1 MFYEKDTGS
10 TPMIKKNNRKFT
22 NVILKNLSQPATLV
36 SGILLLLIALCA
48 IFAPLIAPTNPYDL
62 AVVSIMDGRLAPG
75 ETMFD
80 GTVAWLGTDGAGR
93 DVLSAIIYGLR
104 TSLTVAVCSALIA
117 LTIGLLVG
125 MTAAFFGG
133 RVDAFL
139 MRIVDIQLSFPAIL
153 VALVLLALLGKG
165 IDKVI
170 IALAIVQWAIYAR
183 TVRASAIVERR
194 KEYIEAANCLG
205 LSSFRIIWKH
215 LLPNSISPLIVL
227 ATLQT
232 AHSISIEATLSF
244 LGVGVPITEPSLGSL
259 IANGFDYILSGAY
272 WITFFPGI
280 MLLATVA
287 AINIFGDHLRVLL
300 NPRLSK

>member
-1 MFYEKDTGS
+1 MNATKIISKSALGIGANS
-10 TPMIKKNNRKFT
+10 KIVLKKFT
-22 NVILKNLSQPATLV
+22 KPATL
-36 SGILLLLIALCA
+36 IALSLLFFIIVCA
-48 IFAPLIAPTNPYDL
+48 ICAPVLAPTDPYDL
-62 AVVSIMDGRLAPG
+62 KVVSILDSRLSPG
-75 ETMFD
+75 DKMLN

-93 DVLSAIIYGLR
+93 DVLSAIIFGLR
-104 TSLTVAVCSALIA
+104 TSLVVAICSAVIA
-117 LTIGLLVG
+117 LTIGLFIGLIAG
-125 MTAAFFGG
+125 FYGG
-133 RVDAFL
+133 KIDAFL
-139 MRIVDIQLSFPAIL
+139 MRVVDIQLSFPAIL

-183 TVRASAIVERR
+183 TVRATAIVERN
-194 KEYIEAANCLG
+194 KEYIQAASCLG
-205 LSSFRIIWKH
+205 LSNFRIIWKH

-259 IANGFDYILSGAY
+259 ISNGFDFILSGAY
-272 WITFFPGI
+272 WITLFPGL

-287 AINIFGDHLRVLL
+287 AINIFGDQLRVIL
-300 NPRLSK
+300 NPRVNK

>member
-1 MFYEKDTGS
+1 MKKIQA

-280 MLLATVA
+280 MLLVTVA

>member
-1 MFYEKDTGS
+1 MKKIQTA
-10 TPMIKKNNRKFT
+10 PMTEENNRKFT

-36 SGILLLLIALCA
+36 SGILLLLIAFCA

>member
-1 MFYEKDTGS
+1 MKKIQATS
-10 TPMIKKNNRKFT
+10 IIKENNRKFT

>member
-1 MFYEKDTGS
+1 MKKIQAN
-10 TPMIKKNNRKFT
+10 PVIKENNGKFT
-22 NVILKNLSQPATLV
+22 KAILKNLKQPATLV
-36 SGILLLLIALCA
+36 SGVLLLLIALCA

-62 AVVSIMDGRLAPG
+62 AIVTIMDGRLAPG
-75 ETMFD
+75 ERMFD
-80 GTVAWLGTDGAGR
+80 GTIAWLGTDGAGR

-104 TSLTVAVCSALIA
+104 TSLTVALCSALIA

-153 VALVLLALLGKG
+153 VALVLLAVLGKG

>member
-1 MFYEKDTGS
+1 MKKIQTA
-10 TPMIKKNNRKFT
+10 PMKKENNRKFT

-36 SGILLLLIALCA
+36 SGILLLLIAFCA

>member
-1 MFYEKDTGS
+1 MKKIQA

-48 IFAPLIAPTNPYDL
+48 IFAPLIAPINPYDL

-280 MLLATVA
+280 MLLVTVA

-300 NPRLSK
+300 NPRISND

>member
-1 MFYEKDTGS
+1 MKKIQTA
-10 TPMIKKNNRKFT
+10 PMTKENNRKFT

-36 SGILLLLIALCA
+36 SSILLLLIAFCA

>member
-1 MFYEKDTGS
+1 MKKIQA

-300 NPRLSK
+300 NPSLSK

>member
-1 MFYEKDTGS
+1 M
-10 TPMIKKNNRKFT
+10 KKVQIASSSFQDNAKIRNALLENF
-22 NVILKNLSQPATLV
+22 SQPTTLL
-36 SGILLLLIALCA
+36 SGGLLFLVALCA
-48 IFAPLIAPTNPYDL
+48 IFAPLIAPTNPYNL
-62 AVVSIMDGRLAPG
+62 AVVSIMDSRLAPG
-75 ETMFD
+75 EEMFD

-93 DVLSAIIYGLR
+93 DILSAILFGLR
-104 TSLTVAVCSALIA
+104 TSLIVAVCSALIA
-117 LTIGLLVG
+117 LIIGLLVG
-125 MTAAFFGG
+125 LIAAFFGG
-133 RVDAFL
+133 RTDTFL

-153 VALVLLALLGKG
+153 VALVLLAVLGKG

-170 IALAIVQWAIYAR
+170 IALVIVQWAIYAR
-183 TVRASAIVERR
+183 TVRATAIVERR
-194 KEYIEAANCLG
+194 KEYIEAATCLR
-205 LSSFRIIWKH
+205 LSNFRIIWKH

-259 IANGFDYILSGAY
+259 ISNGFDYILSGAY
-272 WITFFPGI
+272 WITLFPGI

-287 AINIFGDHLRVLL
+287 AINILGDRLRVLL

>member
-1 MFYEKDTGS
+1 MKKIQA
-10 TPMIKKNNRKFT
+10 TPMLKENNRKFT

-36 SGILLLLIALCA
+36 SGILLLLIAFCA

-272 WITFFPGI
+272 WITFFLGI

-300 NPRLSK
+300 NPRISK

>member
-1 MFYEKDTGS
+1 MKKIQTA
-10 TPMIKKNNRKFT
+10 PMKKENNRKFT

-36 SGILLLLIALCA
+36 SGILLLLIAFCA

-300 NPRLSK
+300 NPRLAK

>member
-1 MFYEKDTGS
+1 MKKIQA

-36 SGILLLLIALCA
+36 SSILLLLIAFCA

>member
-1 MFYEKDTGS
+1 MKKIQA
-10 TPMIKKNNRKFT
+10 TPMIKENNRKFT
-22 NVILKNLSQPATLV
+22 NLILKNLSQPATLV
-36 SGILLLLIALCA
+36 SSILLLLIAFCA

-117 LTIGLLVG
+117 LTLGLLVG

-280 MLLATVA
+280 MLLVTVA

-300 NPRLSK
+300 NPRISND

>member
-1 MFYEKDTGS
+1 MKKIQTA
-10 TPMIKKNNRKFT
+10 PMTKENNRKFT

-36 SGILLLLIALCA
+36 SGILLLLIAFCA

>member
-1 MFYEKDTGS
+1 
-10 TPMIKKNNRKFT
+10 
-22 NVILKNLSQPATLV
+22 
-36 SGILLLLIALCA
+36 
-48 IFAPLIAPTNPYDL
+48 
-62 AVVSIMDGRLAPG
+62 
-75 ETMFD
+75 
-80 GTVAWLGTDGAGR
+80 
-93 DVLSAIIYGLR
+93 
-104 TSLTVAVCSALIA
+104 
-117 LTIGLLVG
+117 

>member
-1 MFYEKDTGS
+1 MKKIQA
-10 TPMIKKNNRKFT
+10 TPMIKENNRKFT

-36 SGILLLLIALCA
+36 SSILLLLIALCA

>member
-1 MFYEKDTGS
+1 MKKIQA

-104 TSLTVAVCSALIA
+104 TSLTVAVCSELIA